1 MNWELHFWCAKHPLY
16 KQLRD
21 LKSLS
26 LGQPVPDVLV
36 GVARVSGK
44 TVEQLNL
51 GRWGN
56 RSFRVE
62 HSESDTRSLLIA
74 QGLGTLAMLPENSP
88 EAPLPFPI
96 VAIGVGF
103 VSLLLWPY
111 SPMSHAPFWARRWR
125 AGGSQ
130 ERWLEE
136 LSCALLFPGRI
147 LYQND
152 ENGWSKRSPTCH
164 GLHVLL
170 DPSPALSL
178 LISSQLK
185 MLASLNNQDSLI
197 SKVESTHLSLSIIV
211 FVVLNFF

>member
-111 SPMSHAPFWARRWR
+111 SPMSYAPFWARRWR
-125 AGGSQ
+125 AVLKNGGSKNSLVPSCFLAEFSTRMTRMADRREVQ
-130 ERWLEE
+130 LAMAFMCCLTLLRSS
-136 LSCALLFPGRI
+136 LSPSSETLCSGLLLCPW
-147 LYQND
+147 Q
-152 ENGWSKRSPTCH
+152 P
-164 GLHVLL
+164 
-170 DPSPALSL
+170 
-178 LISSQLK
+178 SSQPQPGHTW
-185 MLASLNNQDSLI
+185 N
-197 SKVESTHLSLSIIV
+197 VCP
-211 FVVLNFF
+211 